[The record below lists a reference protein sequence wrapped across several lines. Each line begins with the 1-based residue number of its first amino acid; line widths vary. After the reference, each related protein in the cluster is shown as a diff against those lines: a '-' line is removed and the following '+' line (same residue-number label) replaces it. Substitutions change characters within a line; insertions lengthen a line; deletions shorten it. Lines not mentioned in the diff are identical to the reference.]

1 MSLARVLQF
10 LDIAGVED
18 WLQWLHMRLER
29 RRIQLRST
37 HFGGPPNISVGM
49 AVAYVDVRKQRIFSF
64 YALVDLNFRCYDKLA
79 RLAYAVSTLITPCP
93 LSWRPL
99 RLVV

>member
-1 MSLARVLQF
+1 
-10 LDIAGVED
+10 
-18 WLQWLHMRLER
+18 
-29 RRIQLRST
+29 
-37 HFGGPPNISVGM
+37 M

-64 YALVDLNFRCYDKLA
+64 YALVDLNFRSYDKLA